1 MCVSKAF
8 SPFLEQFTEFDYLA
22 IDHDETSDPFQN
34 PSDVFL
40 VSRVEGV
47 DPGWC
52 VAVFI
57 HTARL
62 LIEGLPNRVA
72 LTEGDNPSRKR
83 VGVPITLKITGGLG
97 VLRLWN

>member
-1 MCVSKAF
+1 MCVSNAF
-8 SPFLEQFTEFDYLA
+8 SPFLEQLAEFDYLA
-22 IDHDETSDPFQN
+22 IDHDEASDPFQN

-40 VSRVEGV
+40 VSGVEGV

-57 HTARL
+57 HSARL
-62 LIEGLPNRVA
+62 IIEGLTNRIA

-83 VGVPITLKITGGLG
+83 DISVPITLKITG
-97 VLRLWN
+97 